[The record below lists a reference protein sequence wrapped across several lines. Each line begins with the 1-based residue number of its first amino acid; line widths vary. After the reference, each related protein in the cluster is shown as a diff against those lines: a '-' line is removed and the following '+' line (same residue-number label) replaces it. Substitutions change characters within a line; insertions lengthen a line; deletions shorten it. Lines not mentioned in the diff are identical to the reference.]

1 MSRGIGV
8 PSLRG
13 HRAAIGGVVVALAV
27 AAALATAPGSSLAAQ
42 QASFS
47 ARVDSV
53 RVDIDVRRNNVP
65 VSGLTAEDFEVL
77 DNGVRQK
84 VELVASTALPVS
96 VVLALDTSASLDPEE
111 RTHLVAA
118 GTRAIDALRPTETA
132 ALLTFSDRVA
142 IHSTFTADAAML
154 RTLVAAPMR
163 SGDTALYDA
172 AHAAMLL
179 GTSAPGRSL
188 VILFSDG
195 DDTASFLTDDDVAEA
210 AQRTGSVVCVVMIGG
225 EGRLLQRLANT
236 TGGLFVK
243 ETSLDRVA
251 ARFAEILDSFRNR
264 YLVSFT
270 PTGVTGE
277 GWHKLTVRVKGGG
290 SVRARAG
297 YWAGAAAAGG

>member
-1 MSRGIGV
+1 MSRAICGCSV
-8 PSLRG
+8 PL
-13 HRAAIGGVVVALAV
+13 AL
-27 AAALATAPGSSLAAQ
+27 AAALATAPGGSSLFAQ

-47 ARVDSV
+47 TRVDSV
-53 RVDIDVRRNNVP
+53 RVDIDVRRDNRPVP
-65 VSGLTAEDFEVL
+65 GLTADDFEIL

-96 VVLALDTSASLDPEE
+96 VVLALDTSASLDPKE

-118 GTRAIDALRPTETA
+118 GTRVIDALRPAETA
-132 ALLTFSDRVA
+132 ALVTFAERILVHTA
-142 IHSTFTADAAML
+142 FTADAPKL
-154 RTLVAAPMR
+154 RALVAAPTP

-195 DDTASFLTDDDVAEA
+195 EDTASFLTEDDVAEA

-225 EGRLLQRLANT
+225 DGRLLQRLANT

-270 PTGVTGE
+270 PTGVTGA
-277 GWHKLTVRVKGGG
+277 GWHKLTVRAKGGG

-297 YWAGAAAAGG
+297 YWAAPAPSR